1 MYALPVGIVFLCLAT
16 ITVALRLYT
25 RLRLVRKPGWDDLL
39 IVVSLATDI
48 VFFAF
53 LVIESQNGLAENEA
67 DLPPE
72 VVRRQLKALWITIPL
87 YNLTLTLTKLSLIFL
102 YRRLFPTHT
111 YRILLIL
118 TLIFVIITGLWMV
131 LSTLIF
137 CIPINAFWDTSL
149 PHTCLPEDVVWC
161 LNAAFQIT
169 TDLIL
174 VVLPLPILA
183 RLNLPKRQKAALLV
197 IFALGFF
204 VCATS
209 IIRLTT
215 IVRLLRDP
223 DFTSGN
229 GLAATWSFIES
240 AVAITCACLPPLRPL
255 LVRVFPKLIPSRMRS
270 YHNRDKESRSNSNNN
285 NNNNNDKAEEAGVQ
299 LPSRP
304 PTISKS
310 RTRKSISKKGGPS
323 RNEDFDFLSVYGA
336 GGTAGLFAPGSTVST
351 SVWGDAGSVRSAG
364 VDGDGNGDG
373 NGGKDGNGNGEG
385 ERDSGGEGIQIMRE
399 VRWDSVSVSESVDGS
414 HGGSHGWGDV
424 EGRLSEGTSG
434 RRSSGAPFLHPQWVG
449 GNIAEW

>member
-1 MYALPVGIVFLCLAT
+1 
-16 ITVALRLYT
+16 
-25 RLRLVRKPGWDDLL
+25 
-39 IVVSLATDI
+39 
-48 VFFAF
+48 
-53 LVIESQNGLAENEA
+53 
-67 DLPPE
+67 
-72 VVRRQLKALWITIPL
+72 
-87 YNLTLTLTKLSLIFL
+87 
-102 YRRLFPTHT
+102 
-111 YRILLIL
+111 
-118 TLIFVIITGLWMV
+118 MV
-131 LSTLIF
+131 MEMVYS
-137 CIPINAFWDTSL
+137 
-149 PHTCLPEDVVWC
+149 
-161 LNAAFQIT
+161 
-169 TDLIL
+169 
-174 VVLPLPILA
+174 
-183 RLNLPKRQKAALLV
+183 
-197 IFALGFF
+197 

-215 IVRLLRDP
+215 IVHLLRDP
-223 DFTSGN
+223 DFTCTHPLPHPLPSPISHPHTERKKTIAGN

-255 LVRVFPKLIPSRMRS
+255 LVRVFPRLIPSRMRS
-270 YHNRDKESRSNSNNN
+270 YHRDRDKESRSNSNNN
-285 NNNNNDKAEEAGVQ
+285 NNGNKAEEAGVQ

-310 RTRKSISKKGGPS
+310 RTRKSISKRGGTS
-323 RNEDFDFLSVYGA
+323 RNEDLDFLSVYGA

-364 VDGDGNGDG
+364 VDGDGNGNGDG
-373 NGGKDGNGNGEG
+373 NGGKDGDGGGG

-414 HGGSHGWGDV
+414 HHGSHGWGDV

>member
-16 ITVALRLYT
+16 VTVALRLYT
-25 RLRLVRKPGWDDLL
+25 RLKLVRKPGWDDLL
-39 IVVSLATDI
+39 IVLSLATDV

-53 LVIESQNGLAENEA
+53 LVIEIQNGLAENEA
-67 DLPPE
+67 DLAPE

-137 CIPINAFWDTSL
+137 CIPINAFWDTSI

-183 RLNLPKRQKAALLV
+183 NLNLPKRQKAALLV

-209 IIRLTT
+209 IVRLST
-215 IVRLLRDP
+215 IVHLLRDP
-223 DFTSGN
+223 DFTC
-229 GLAATWSFIES
+229 I
-240 AVAITCACLPPLRPL
+240 LPPVPYPTLYLQSILTKFNSRKRPRRNLVLRRIQRRHNLRMPTPSAPAPRAHLPQTNPITNAL
-255 LVRVFPKLIPSRMRS
+255 LPERQRLQIKQQSQQQQS
-270 YHNRDKESRSNSNNN
+270 SRSSRRPTTT
-285 NNNNNDKAEEAGVQ
+285 NDK
-299 LPSRP
+299 
-304 PTISKS
+304 
-310 RTRKSISKKGGPS
+310 
-323 RNEDFDFLSVYGA
+323 
-336 GGTAGLFAPGSTVST
+336 
-351 SVWGDAGSVRSAG
+351 
-364 VDGDGNGDG
+364 
-373 NGGKDGNGNGEG
+373 
-385 ERDSGGEGIQIMRE
+385 
-399 VRWDSVSVSESVDGS
+399 
-414 HGGSHGWGDV
+414 
-424 EGRLSEGTSG
+424 
-434 RRSSGAPFLHPQWVG
+434 
-449 GNIAEW
+449 

>member
-16 ITVALRLYT
+16 VTVALRLYT
-25 RLRLVRKPGWDDLL
+25 RLKLVRKPGWDDLL
-39 IVVSLATDI
+39 IVLSLATDV

-53 LVIESQNGLAENEA
+53 LVIEIQNGLAENEA
-67 DLPPE
+67 DLAPE

-137 CIPINAFWDTSL
+137 CIPINAFWDTSI

-183 RLNLPKRQKAALLV
+183 NLNLPKRQKAALLV

-209 IIRLTT
+209 IVRLST
-215 IVRLLRDP
+215 IVHLLRDP

-229 GLAATWSFIES
+229 GLAATWSFVES
-240 AVAITCACLPPLRPL
+240 NVAIICACLPPLRPL
-255 LVRVFPKLIPSRMRS
+255 LVRIFPKLIPSRMRS
-270 YHNRDKESRSNSNNN
+270 YQRDKDSRSNSNPNN
-285 NNNNNDKAEEAGVQ
+285 NKAAEAAAGQ
-299 LPSRP
+299 PP

-310 RTRKSISKKGGPS
+310 RTRKSLSKRGS
-323 RNEDFDFLSVYGA
+323 RNEPEHIDFDFLSVYGA
-336 GGTAGLFAPGSTVST
+336 GGNMFAPGSTVST
-351 SVWGDAGSVRSAG
+351 SVWGDAGSVRSG
-364 VDGDGNGDG
+364 VENGNKDGDGNGG
-373 NGGKDGNGNGEG
+373 GEG
-385 ERDSGGEGIQIMRE
+385 DSGGEGIQIMRE
-399 VRWDSVSVSESVDGS
+399 VRWDSVSVSGSAEGAS
-414 HGGSHGWGDV
+414 HGTGGWGNV
-424 EGRLSEGTSG
+424 EGRLSEGT

-449 GNIAEW
+449 GNGFEW

>member
-1 MYALPVGIVFLCLAT
+1 MYALPVGIVFLCVAT

-131 LSTLIF
+131 LSTLLF

-149 PHTCLPEDVVWC
+149 PRTCLPEDVVWC

-183 RLNLPKRQKAALLV
+183 KLNLPKRQKAA
-197 IFALGFF
+197 F

-255 LVRVFPKLIPSRMRS
+255 LVRVFPRLIPSRMRS
-270 YHNRDKESRSNSNNN
+270 YHNNRDNKESRSNSNNN
-285 NNNNNDKAEEAGVQ
+285 NNKAEEAGLQ

-310 RTRKSISKKGGPS
+310 RTRKSISRRGT
-323 RNEDFDFLSVYGA
+323 RNEDLDFLSVYG
-336 GGTAGLFAPGSTVST
+336 GGGVAGLFAPGSTVST

-364 VDGDGNGDG
+364 VGDGHGNGNGDG
-373 NGGKDGNGNGEG
+373 NGNGHGEGGG

-399 VRWDSVSVSESVDGS
+399 VRWDSVSVSESVD
-414 HGGSHGWGDV
+414 GSHGWGDV

-449 GNIAEW
+449 GNLAEW